1 MKTAL
6 TLILLFI
13 CFATFAVADNLP
25 NFVQV
30 QMKAEF
36 PTADSHAGFGRP
48 MGWGTGTYKPAK
60 GAVVQFTWFAYNNS
74 DAWLQFKFDKA
85 VQMTDLVALE
95 ETIDKYKRTW
105 EAKQK
110 NGGTWIGTTNDWA
123 NEKNGYCSF
132 PPSAGAVC
140 QYRRVLDDVVAT
152 MNKQPFLKLTV
163 GGYLK

>member
-1 MKTAL
+1 MKTIA
-6 TLILLFI
+6 LLFLS
-13 CFATFAVADNLP
+13 FVTLAVADNLP
-25 NFVQV
+25 MFVQT
-30 QMKAEF
+30 QMKSEF
-36 PTADSHAGFGRP
+36 PTPDNRAGFGRA

-60 GAVVQFTWFAYNNS
+60 GASVQFTWFAYNNS

-95 ETIDKYKRTW
+95 EITDAYKRTW
-105 EAKQK
+105 EAKQEK
-110 NGGTWIGTTNDWA
+110 GGTWIGTTNDWA
-123 NEKNGYCSF
+123 DEKKGYCSF

-140 QYRRVLDDVVAT
+140 QYRRVLDDVVAI